1 MLERLSEKF
10 TGKLIQA
17 GIISEKDTDVYAYG
31 FFQSVM
37 MILNIVTTLILGI
50 VFQLVIPCILLNLAY
65 IPIRTNAG
73 GHHANSP
80 FKCYVNSTIIIAVL
94 LSIIK
99 WVAIPIFISIVI
111 LAVSSAVIIILA
123 PVETENNPLD
133 EEEKRVY
140 RKRAIVILGIEIVI
154 FIISLILNKN
164 LIAEIISLGL
174 LTECLMLIIG
184 CVKNHNLLRLKK

>member
-1 MLERLSEKF
+1 MLEHISKKF
-10 TGKLIQA
+10 AVKLIQA
-17 GIISEKDTDVYAYG
+17 GIISEEDTDIYVYG

-37 MILNIVTTLILGI
+37 MIFNIVTTLILGI

-73 GHHANSP
+73 GHHASGP

-111 LAVSSAVIIILA
+111 LAVSSAIIFILA

-140 RKRAIVILGIEIVI
+140 KKHTIIILGIEIVI

-184 CVKNHNLLRLKK
+184 CVKNHNLLRQKK

>member
-10 TGKLIQA
+10 AGKLIKA
-17 GIISEKDTDVYAYG
+17 GIISEEDTDVYTYG

-50 VFQLVIPCILLNLAY
+50 LFQLLIPCIILNLAY

-73 GHHANSP
+73 GHHASSP
-80 FKCYVNSTIIIAVL
+80 LKCYINSTVIIAVL

-99 WVAIPIFISIVI
+99 WVLIPKLISIVI
-111 LAVSSAVIIILA
+111 LIVSSVVIFILA

-133 EEEKRVY
+133 EVERQVFER
-140 RKRAIVILGIEIVI
+140 RTRFILIIEAIL
-154 FIISLILNKN
+154 FFISLIFCKNWINKT
-164 LIAEIISLGL
+164 IALGL
-174 LTECLMLIIG
+174 FTECIMLVIG
-184 CVKNHNLLRLKK
+184 YIKNKSI

>member
-50 VFQLVIPCILLNLAY
+50 VFQLIIPCILLNLAY

-73 GHHANSP
+73 GHHASSP
-80 FKCYVNSTIIIAVL
+80 FKCYVNSTIIIVVL

-99 WVAIPIFISIVI
+99 WVAIPILISIVI